1 MSSMFQN
8 RKFKGG
14 AYTTV
19 LSVLV
24 IVLILLVNLVVS
36 GTVRPKDLTAE
47 GMYSLNEATEKYL
60 KDFKTPIEILYFCE
74 NGKEDKVIQQT
85 AENFAAKSDN
95 VSITYKDPNT
105 YPSLVLEYTG
115 SLKMP
120 NNSIVL
126 KSEKESEED
135 PERFVYITC
144 EQMKQYYVSKDLQ
157 KQELGGYCA
166 ESEILKGIVK
176 LSGADNIKVCVA
188 TGHRE
193 QVLTDDGVLNQ
204 TLTSLLTMNSYT
216 VCYANLKTQAV
227 PEGCGALLLLGPLD
241 DFSAE
246 ESQNIKNYLTAG
258 GRVMWFV
265 PFIGYA
271 NQNQQ
276 ALLNYYGL
284 SIEAGL
290 LCEDDSRYTVDG
302 HPESILQKFGN
313 SNSYWRLC
321 AGISEINQPRN
332 TLTVEPVMTTSDKAY
347 ICQDTKDYSK
357 KTEYKTGKFY
367 ILTKVTDDYQG
378 KTGIMYVFN
387 THYFLG
393 DISNT
398 SYANGEVFA
407 DCLGELCNKES
418 SISIPLTA
426 AREEGLMM
434 SSKTMKMWTVI
445 IVGIIPGMILLAG
458 FVMVFLRRR

>member
-36 GTVRPKDLTAE
+36 GTVRPKDLTSE

-60 KDFKTPIEILYFCE
+60 KDFKTPVEILYFCE
-74 NGKEDKVIQQT
+74 NGKEEKVIQQT

-95 VSITYKDPNT
+95 VSITYKDPKA
-105 YPSLVLEYTG
+105 YPTLVFAYTG
-115 SLKMP
+115 SEKMP

-126 KSEKESEED
+126 VRED
-135 PERFVYITC
+135 DPDYFVYITC
-144 EQMKQYYVSKDLQ
+144 EQMKQYYISKDLQ
-157 KQELGGYCA
+157 KQELAGYCA

-176 LSGADNIKVCVA
+176 LSGEENTKVCVA

-204 TLTSLLTMNSYT
+204 TLTNLLSLNSYT
-216 VCYANLKTQAV
+216 VCYADLKTQAV
-227 PEGCGALLLLGPLD
+227 PEDCGALLLLGPYD
-241 DFSAE
+241 DFSE
-246 ESQNIKNYLTAG
+246 EELQNIKNYMTAG
-258 GRVMWFV
+258 GHVMWFL
-265 PFIGYA
+265 FNTGYD
-271 NQNQQ
+271 NRPNQQ

-284 SIEAGL
+284 NMEVGL
-290 LCEDDSRYTVDG
+290 LCEPDTRYTVDG
-302 HPESILQKFGN
+302 HPESILRKFGD
-313 SNSYWRLC
+313 SNSYWRIC
-321 AGISEINQPRN
+321 AGVTEINQPRSS
-332 TLTVEPVMTTSDKAY
+332 LKVEPVVTTSDKAY
-347 ICQDTKDYSK
+347 LCQETKDYSYK
-357 KTEYKTGKFY
+357 PEYKTGKFY

>member
-36 GTVRPKDLTAE
+36 GTVRPKDLTSE

-60 KDFKTPIEILYFCE
+60 KDFKTPVELLYFCE
-74 NGKEDKVIQQT
+74 NGKEEKVIQQT
-85 AENFAAKSDN
+85 AENFAAKSDA
-95 VSITYKDPNT
+95 VSITYKDPKA
-105 YPSLVLEYTG
+105 YPTLVFSYTG
-115 SLKMP
+115 SDKMP

-126 KSEKESEED
+126 VRGDD
-135 PERFVYITC
+135 PDRFVYIQC

-176 LSGADNIKVCVA
+176 LSGETDTKVCVA

-193 QVLTDDGVLNQ
+193 QVLTDEGVLNA
-204 TLTSLLTMNSYT
+204 TLTNLLSLNSYS
-216 VCYANLKTQAV
+216 VCYADLKTQAV
-227 PEGCGALLLLGPLD
+227 PEDCEALLLLGPYD
-241 DFSAE
+241 DFSEE
-246 ESQNIKNYLTAG
+246 ESKNIKDFMTAG
-258 GRVMWFV
+258 GRVMWFL
-265 PFIGYA
+265 FNTGYD
-271 NQNQQ
+271 NRPNQQ

-284 SIEAGL
+284 NMEVGL
-290 LCEDDSRYTVDG
+290 LCEADSRYTVDG
-302 HPESILQKFGN
+302 HPESILRKYED
-313 SNSYWRLC
+313 SNSYWRIC
-321 AGISEINQPRN
+321 AGVTKISQPRN
-332 TLTVEPVMTTSDKAY
+332 TLEVKPVVSTSEKAY
-347 ICQDTKDYSK
+347 LCQDAKDYSYK
-357 KTEYKTGKFY
+357 PEYKTGTFY
-367 ILTKVTDDYQG
+367 ILTKVSDRYQG

-393 DISNT
+393 DISNA

-407 DCLGELCNKES
+407 DCLGELCEKES
-418 SISIPLTA
+418 SISIPITA

-434 SSKTMKMWTVI
+434 SSKTMKTWTVI
-445 IVGIIPGMILLAG
+445 IVGIIPGLILLAG